1 MLEMSRVMGD
11 STGQDWWTRIVIQA
25 MPSSLSAREQGLTP
39 VALQV
44 SPVWVIVCEI
54 KSEKHKKGSFFRSKS
69 QER

>member
-1 MLEMSRVMGD
+1 MLVAIWCVRRVN
-11 STGQDWWTRIVIQA
+11 
-25 MPSSLSAREQGLTP
+25 MPYPASLNFWSAREQGLTP